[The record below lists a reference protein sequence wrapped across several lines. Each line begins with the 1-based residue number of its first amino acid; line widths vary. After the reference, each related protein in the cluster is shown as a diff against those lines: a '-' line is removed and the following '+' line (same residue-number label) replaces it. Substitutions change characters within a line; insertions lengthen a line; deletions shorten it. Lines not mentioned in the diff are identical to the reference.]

1 MNDLFVSV
9 TEIAR
14 RHGISKAAVSKA
26 VADYV
31 RDHGLEVQRGGKGGV
46 VRGVNAV
53 QFAAIRN
60 RFNDSAKA
68 RTIAQTVPDLPM
80 PSASLNSLDEE
91 RRQKLVV
98 DRSLAS
104 LRLHEEAGRL
114 VRKDVISDALVTIGA
129 DLVRTLDLQ
138 RFADDIAAAI
148 ASGGVHGLRVK
159 LKQIGHRIR
168 EDIAAQL
175 DIAASL
181 ATSGDDM
188 LAVPELEEA

>member
-1 MNDLFVSV
+1 MSV
-9 TEIAR
+9 TELAR
-14 RHGISKAAVSKA
+14 RHGVSKAAISKA
-26 VADYV
+26 VAEYV
-31 RDHGLEVQRGGKGGV
+31 RDHGLEVLRGGKGNV
-46 VRGVNAV
+46 VRGVNGV
-53 QFAAIRN
+53 QFDAIRA
-60 RFNDSAKA
+60 RFNDSAKSRA
-68 RTIAQTVPDLPM
+68 PHLAALVDLPQ
-80 PSASLNSLDEE
+80 SSLNSLDEE

-104 LRLHEEAGRL
+104 LRLHEEAGKL
-114 VRKDVISDALVTIGA
+114 VRKDVVCDALVTIGA

-159 LKQIGHRIR
+159 LKQIGHKIR

-181 ATSGDDM
+181 AASGDDM